1 MNAST
6 EQPSS
11 RSCKDDEAGRT
22 NARVKCA
29 AADTARVGGDGRIR
43 VALLSPPGRG
53 ALGVVGVAG
62 PGAVAL
68 VASLFAAHGKKP
80 LASRPDGALCVGYWV
95 GCRGEAD
102 ADSLRATEEV
112 VVVRRS
118 QTSLEVHCHGG
129 LAASEA
135 VIQSVESRGG
145 VRQSWPEWLA
155 GGPMPVCETGNETLQ
170 TSPTICTKT
179 DTGSWIEIEARE
191 ALCRAGGPKAARIAS
206 RQLAGAMER
215 ELERLGELVKA
226 RDRAAADRL
235 VDRLRR
241 AARIGLRLGRPWRV
255 VVAGAVNAGK
265 SSLVNAIA
273 GYARCLV
280 SAEPGTTRDVLE
292 TRLVL
297 DGWEIDLID
306 TAGLREDAAGE
317 VELAGIDRAVAAVA
331 AADLVLRISESE
343 SDLSLLCRGELL
355 VFSKCDLAPAGFAV
369 PPQAIRTSTVTGRGI
384 EELATAI
391 VRHLVPEEHDD
402 PTLLAGAVPLT
413 DRQMQEIHSIYSHLG
428 SHSDASRG

>member
-1 MNAST
+1 MNAFA

-11 RSCKDDEAGRT
+11 RSCKDDEAEHT
-22 NARVKCA
+22 NARAKCA

-62 PGAVAL
+62 PEAVAL

-80 LASRPDGALCVGYWV
+80 LANRPDGALCVGYWV

-102 ADSLRATEEV
+102 ADRLRATEEV

-155 GGPMPVCETGNETLQ
+155 GGPMPVCETDNETLQ

-179 DTGSWIEIEARE
+179 DSESWIEIEARE

-255 VVAGAVNAGK
+255 VMAGAVNAGK
-265 SSLVNAIA
+265 SSLVNAMA
-273 GYARCLV
+273 GYARSLV

-306 TAGLREDAAGE
+306 TAGLREDASSE
-317 VELAGIDRAVAAVA
+317 VECAGIDRAVAAVA
-331 AADLVLRISESE
+331 AADLVLRISESG

-355 VFSKCDLAPAGFAV
+355 VFSKCDLAPAGFAA
-369 PPQAIRTSTVTGRGI
+369 PPRAIRTSTVTGRGI
-384 EELATAI
+384 EELAAAI